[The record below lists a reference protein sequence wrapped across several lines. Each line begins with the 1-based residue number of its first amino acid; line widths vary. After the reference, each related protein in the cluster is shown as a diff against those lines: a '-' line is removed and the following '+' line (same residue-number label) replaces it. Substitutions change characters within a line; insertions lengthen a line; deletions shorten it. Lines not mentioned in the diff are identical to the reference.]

1 MTTRWL
7 LTTTTALALAATT
20 TLTGCGADD
29 PAAPTAGSTQPTA
42 AVPATTAGS
51 ASATPAEG
59 ETGGAPA
66 GAGGSARF
74 VAVVRDKLPDVAA
87 DRRDEEIGLIAEEA
101 CAGLSGGK
109 SADEVVA
116 QARTLGTLDAE
127 ATDHATAR
135 ELIKL
140 AIDAVCPDQAKR
152 VDDF

>member
-7 LTTTTALALAATT
+7 LTTTTALGLAAAV
-20 TLTGCGADD
+20 LAGCGADE
-29 PAAPTAGSTQPTA
+29 PAVPAAGSTQPTA
-42 AVPATTAGS
+42 AAPAATAGS
-51 ASATPAEG
+51 APATPTEG
-59 ETGGAPA
+59 GTGGAPA
-66 GAGGSARF
+66 GEDGSARF
-74 VAVVRDKLPDVAA
+74 VAVVRDKLPAVAA
-87 DRRDEEIGLIAEEA
+87 DRRDEEIGQIAEQA

-116 QARTLGTLDAE
+116 QARTLGTVDAE

-140 AIDAVCPDQAKR
+140 AIDTVCPDQAKR

>member
-20 TLTGCGADD
+20 LAGCSMDD
-29 PAAPTAGSTQPTA
+29 AAAPTAGSTA
-42 AVPATTAGS
+42 SAPATATGS
-51 ASATPAEG
+51 APATPAEG

-66 GAGGSARF
+66 GEDGSARF
-74 VAVVRDKLPDVAA
+74 VAVVRDKLPAVAA

-116 QARTLGTLDAE
+116 QARTLGTVDAE

-140 AIDAVCPDQAKR
+140 AIDAVCPNQAKR

>member
-20 TLTGCGADD
+20 LAGCGTDD
-29 PAAPTAGSTQPTA
+29 PATPTAGSTQPTA
-42 AVPATTAGS
+42 AATTTAGS
-51 ASATPAEG
+51 APATPAEG

-66 GAGGSARF
+66 GEDGSARF
-74 VAVVRDKLPDVAA
+74 IAVVRDKLPDVAA
-87 DRRDEEIGLIAEEA
+87 DRRDEEVGLIAEDA
-101 CAGLSGGK
+101 CAGLSSGK

-116 QARTLGTLDAE
+116 RARTLGTLDAE

-140 AIDAVCPDQAKR
+140 AIDTVCPDQAKR

>member
-7 LTTTTALALAATT
+7 LTTTTALALAATA
-20 TLTGCGADD
+20 LAGCGTDD
-29 PAAPTAGSTQPTA
+29 AATPATASTQPTTAAPTTAGST
-42 AVPATTAGS
+42 PATTADGQTS
-51 ASATPAEG
+51 
-59 ETGGAPA
+59 GAPA
-66 GAGGSARF
+66 GEGGSARF
-74 VAVVRDKLPDVAA
+74 VAVVRDKLPGVAA

-116 QARTLGTLDAE
+116 QARTLGTVDAE

-140 AIDAVCPDQAKR
+140 AIDTVCPGQAKR